1 MRAGQMTGLF
11 LYSYMNSQKGYKA
24 MHTTMQAQH
33 TNHNEVGQHMKGF
46 AVLTVIALSCIAA
59 PLYGFS
65 ALAMMFV

>member
-1 MRAGQMTGLF
+1 MAGLF
-11 LYSYMNSQKGYKA
+11 LYCYLNSQKGYKA
-24 MHTTMQAQH
+24 MHTMQAQH
-33 TNHNEVGQHMKGF
+33 TVHNEVGQHMKGF